1 MTRVSRPGFGN
12 RKSRFYSSNTVGLLI
27 LARYYTV
34 RIMMGII
41 PQKIFACFS
50 VSMPQVESFVTA
62 VRENETTNIPLGA
75 AGYCWGGKHVVNLAH
90 GKTAKSGKPLI
101 DAAFVA
107 HPSHLAIP
115 DEIEKV
121 MQPLSIAI
129 GDNDLALK
137 PAGVI
142 QIKEILD
149 RKVDVR
155 SEVTVY
161 PGARHGFAVR
171 SNPGVEKEEKQAEE
185 AREQAVNWLS
195 FHFGKLK

>member
-1 MTRVSRPGFGN
+1 MSRLH
-12 RKSRFYSSNTVGLLI
+12 SLIGLLI
-27 LARYYTV
+27 LHRYYTV
-34 RIMMGII
+34 RIIMGII
-41 PQKIFACFS
+41 PQKIFARFS

-62 VRENETTNIPLGA
+62 LRENEAANVPLGA

-90 GKTAKSGKPLI
+90 DKRVGSGKPLI
-101 DAAFVA
+101 DAAFIA

-121 MQPLSIAI
+121 EQPLSMAI

-137 PAGVI
+137 PPGVN
-142 QIKEILD
+142 QIKDILD
-149 RKVDVR
+149 RKEDVR
-155 SEVTVY
+155 SEVTIY

-171 SNPGVEKEEKQAEE
+171 SNPGVEKEKRQGEE
-185 AREQAVNWLS
+185 ARMQAINWFS